1 MTKKRVGIVVLVMAV
16 VLIVGMFAFVAYR
29 TPKSA
34 EDATRIT
41 EKDELMHKNIAADY
55 PKTPR
60 EVLKLYNRYIL
71 LLYGS
76 QGEELN
82 DQEIQTLGQQ
92 MRELYDEELKSL
104 NPEDTQ
110 QLSLM
115 QELSAFRKD
124 KKVMIQTNVCSSNEV
139 EYIDI
144 KGDSGASAQVSYFV
158 KEGNKEFTRTYQ
170 KFLLRKDEQGEWKIL
185 GFAKVDGGED

>member
-16 VLIVGMFAFVAYR
+16 VLIVGMFTFVAYR

-34 EDATRIT
+34 EDATKIT

-76 QGEELN
+76 QGEELTE
-82 DQEIQTLGQQ
+82 QEIQTLGQQ

-110 QLSLM
+110 RLSLM
-115 QELSAFRKD
+115 QELSVFRKD

-144 KGDSGASAQVSYFV
+144 KGASGASAQVSYFV
-158 KEGNKEFTRTYQ
+158 KEGKKEFTRTYQ

>member
-1 MTKKRVGIVVLVMAV
+1 MTKKRVSIVVLVMAV

-29 TPKSA
+29 TPKSV
-34 EDATRIT
+34 EDATQIT

-76 QGEELN
+76 QGEELT

-92 MRELYDEELKSL
+92 MRELYDEELKSM

-110 QLSLM
+110 KLSLV
-115 QELSAFRKD
+115 QELSAFRKAQ
-124 KKVMIQTNVCSSNEV
+124 KVMIQTNVCSSNEV

-144 KGDSGASAQVSYFV
+144 NGDSGASVQVSYFV

>member
-1 MTKKRVGIVVLVMAV
+1 MTKKRVSIVVLVMAV

-29 TPKSA
+29 TPKSV
-34 EDATRIT
+34 EDATQIT

-76 QGEELN
+76 QGEELT

-92 MRELYDEELKSL
+92 MRELYDEELKSM

-110 QLSLM
+110 KLSLV
-115 QELSAFRKD
+115 QELSAFRKAQ
-124 KKVMIQTNVCSSNEV
+124 KVMIQTNVCSSNEV

-144 KGDSGASAQVSYFV
+144 NGDSGASVQVSYFV
-158 KEGNKEFTRTYQ
+158 KEG
-170 KFLLRKDEQGEWKIL
+170 LCSC
-185 GFAKVDGGED
+185 